1 MPFWAWYMV
10 QTITCCR
17 TITIKDFSALTF
29 HLPAGTFLHPRNMW
43 HSGRVLCDSNIYA
56 EKNPFALH
64 WGSLPT
70 QKWTLLRRRNI
81 GHSCEAS
88 NANWCKCLP
97 RTKIYFY
104 TRIGHSSKT
113 QLLTF
118 LQSPQVAKF
127 LKPLSIVW
135 PPSSQAP
142 LHHSYCYKMVT
153 ETSSLLRVDDD
164 GEDVDDDCR

>member
-1 MPFWAWYMV
+1 MPCWAWYMV
-10 QTITCCR
+10 QTIMCCKA
-17 TITIKDFSALTF
+17 ITIKYFFLSDIPSSCRDIPSPTQHVTLWQSTMRFKYLRRKKIAL
-29 HLPAGTFLHPRNMW
+29 G
-43 HSGRVLCDSNIYA
+43 
-56 EKNPFALH
+56 E
-64 WGSLPT
+64 LPT
-70 QKWTLLRRRNI
+70 QKWTFLRRRNS

-127 LKPLSIVW
+127 LKPLSVVW
-135 PPSSQAP
+135 PPSSPAP

-153 ETSSLLRVDDD
+153 ETSSLLRVDHD
-164 GEDVDDDCR
+164 GEDVDDDCG